1 MHILPSRRRNFRDVL
16 IDKVLSL
23 LTCPQE
29 ANRHRKLLCKVLRK
43 CSDSNCIFNATI
55 QIAYLMLSCMAT
67 RLDQD
72 AGRLEKARLGM
83 G

>member
-23 LTCPQE
+23 LTSPQE